1 MKKIVTGI
9 VALTATTALMAGVN
23 AGACT
28 GCHGADWSKAALGKS
43 KNVSQMAHADIAAA
57 LKGYKDGSY
66 GGPMKGLMKGQVAN
80 LSSDDIKALS
90 AHIVSLKK

>member
-1 MKKIVTGI
+1 MKKIVMSI

-43 KNVSQMAHADIAAA
+43 KVVSEMSHADIAAS

-66 GGPMKGLMKGQVAN
+66 GGAMKGMMKGQVAKY
-80 LSSDDIKALS
+80 SDADLEAFAQTIGK
-90 AHIVSLKK
+90 

>member
-43 KNVSQMAHADIAAA
+43 KIVSQMSHADIATA
-57 LKGYKDGSY
+57 LKGYKAGTY
-66 GGPMKGLMKGQVAN
+66 GGPMKGLMKGQVAKY
-80 LSSDDIKALS
+80 SDADLEAFAQTIGK
-90 AHIVSLKK
+90 